1 MNNCKNIIFQIQ
13 RSCFQFKALDQKNRA
28 RDCQFVKNANVF
40 TFFTQTLAMW
50 ISKNHVLVVLITAM
64 DK

>member
-1 MNNCKNIIFQIQ
+1 MNNRKNIIFQIQ
-13 RSCFQFKALDQKNRA
+13 RSCFQFKAKDQKNRA
-28 RDCQFVKNANVF
+28 RDCQFEKNANIF
-40 TFFTQTLAMW
+40 SFFTQTLAMW